1 MIIEKKIIPCRP
13 KLLNMKRNLLVFF
26 TTLFLMICANQ
37 IIAQNL
43 TGRNC
48 GTMSLLAAHQM
59 ADPSIAIRRQNI
71 ENQTQNYAT
80 HQFSRTEA
88 GVVTI
93 PVVFHVV
100 YKTAAQNISD
110 AQCIAQIAQL
120 NLDYARKNA
129 DTTNTPTAFRSLG
142 IDTKIQFC
150 LAQRDPNGLAT
161 TGIIHKS
168 TTSASF
174 IDDDKVKSSTTGGDN
189 AWSSSNYLN
198 IWVCNLGNSLL
209 GYAQFP
215 GDVAATDGVVLLYS
229 SVGSVLSPGTAAP
242 YQYGRTATHEVGHWL
257 NLYHIWG
264 DASCGNDLVNDTPT
278 QSTSNSGCPTYPH
291 RTCSNTTSGDMYM
304 NYMDYTDDGC
314 MNIFTSGQ
322 TARMNA
328 LFATGGSRVSL
339 LSSNG
344 CLPVSSTCS
353 IPTGLASSA
362 ITSSGSTLAWTAVT
376 GAASYSIQYRIVGAA
391 TWTSTTST
399 TTSKALTG
407 LTASSNYEFQVK
419 TVCSATS
426 SSAFTASATFTTT
439 AVVTS
444 CNLPTALTSA
454 SITSS
459 GATVSWTAATGA
471 ISYNV
476 QYRIVGAATWT
487 STTSTTTSKVL
498 TGLTASSNYEF
509 QLQTVCSATSS
520 SAFTASATFTTAAVV
535 TTCNLP
541 TALTSA
547 SITSSGATISWTAA
561 TGAISYNVQY
571 RIVGAATWTSTTST
585 TTSSILTGLTA
596 SSNYE
601 FQVKTVCSAT
611 SSSAFTASATFT
623 TTAATVTCTTPS
635 GLTSSSITSSN
646 ATISWTAISGALSY
660 NIRYRIVGAATW
672 IAATS
677 TTATLSLSGLAAISN
692 YEYQVQTVCSA
703 STSSPFST
711 SSTFTTLA
719 ATTCSDTYESNNTS
733 ATATALT
740 ANTSISALINTASD
754 VDWYSFSTIAPATNV
769 KISLTGLPADYDV
782 SLYNSSLTLLG
793 SSQNTGTT
801 AEQIISNT
809 ATAGTYYVKVNGF
822 NAVSLANYNFSA
834 GTANAASAATRLTA
848 SALLQGNNNGTTTLI
863 TTASASTTYT
873 GASGT
878 SNAGVAARTGVLN
891 TAASGSAYFEFT
903 LTPTA
908 GNIVTLTGI
917 SFGSRSTSTGPLAYA
932 IRSSLD
938 AYTANIATGTLTNTS
953 AWSLFSNSGL
963 SFSSTAGTAVT
974 FRIYG
979 YNGTGTASANTAN
992 WRIDDLTLTGSVNA
1006 FNATQCYSLLASTG
1020 STSFRFAS
1028 PSTNNNIT
1036 VYPNPAK
1043 SFININY
1050 NSSKTAQT
1058 SLQIIDQLGRVVLN
1072 KTTFVNNGKN
1082 NLQLNTSTLTP
1093 GMYFIRLNNEINS
1106 QIQKFV
1112 IE

>member
-426 SSAFTASATFTTT
+426 SSAFTASTTFTTT

-444 CNLPTALTSA
+444 
-454 SITSS
+454 
-459 GATVSWTAATGA
+459 
-471 ISYNV
+471 
-476 QYRIVGAATWT
+476 
-487 STTSTTTSKVL
+487 
-498 TGLTASSNYEF
+498 
-509 QLQTVCSATSS
+509 
-520 SAFTASATFTTAAVV
+520 
-535 TTCNLP
+535 CNLP

>member
-399 TTSKALTG
+399 TTSKA
-407 LTASSNYEFQVK
+407 
-419 TVCSATS
+419 
-426 SSAFTASATFTTT
+426 
-439 AVVTS
+439 
-444 CNLPTALTSA
+444 
-454 SITSS
+454 
-459 GATVSWTAATGA
+459 
-471 ISYNV
+471 
-476 QYRIVGAATWT
+476 
-487 STTSTTTSKVL
+487 
-498 TGLTASSNYEF
+498 
-509 QLQTVCSATSS
+509 
-520 SAFTASATFTTAAVV
+520 
-535 TTCNLP
+535 
-541 TALTSA
+541 
-547 SITSSGATISWTAA
+547 
-561 TGAISYNVQY
+561 
-571 RIVGAATWTSTTST
+571 
-585 TTSSILTGLTA
+585 LTGLTA

>member
-1 MIIEKKIIPCRP
+1 
-13 KLLNMKRNLLVFF
+13 
-26 TTLFLMICANQ
+26 MICANQ
-37 IIAQNL
+37 TIAQNL
-43 TGRNC
+43 TTRNC
-48 GTMSLLAAHQM
+48 GTMNLLAAHQL
-59 ADPSIAIRRQNI
+59 ADPSITIRRQNI
-71 ENQTQNYAT
+71 ETQTQNYAA

-93 PVVFHVV
+93 PVVFHVI

-120 NLDYARKNA
+120 NLDYARKNT
-129 DTTNTPTAFRSLG
+129 DTTNTPSAFRSLA

-150 LAQRDPNGLAT
+150 LAQRDPNGIAT

-168 TTSASF
+168 TTSTSF

-189 AWSSSNYLN
+189 AWPSSSYLN

-229 SVGSVLSPGTAAP
+229 SVGSVLSPGTATP

-314 MNIFTSGQ
+314 MNIFTAGQ
-322 TARMNA
+322 SARMNA

-344 CLPVSSTCS
+344 CLPVSTTCS
-353 IPTGLASSA
+353 IPTGLTSSA
-362 ITSSGSTLAWTAVT
+362 ITSSSATIAWTAVT

-391 TWTSTTST
+391 TWTATTST
-399 TTSKALTG
+399 TNSKSITG

-439 AVVTS
+439 AVT
-444 CNLPTALTSA
+444 
-454 SITSS
+454 
-459 GATVSWTAATGA
+459 
-471 ISYNV
+471 
-476 QYRIVGAATWT
+476 
-487 STTSTTTSKVL
+487 
-498 TGLTASSNYEF
+498 
-509 QLQTVCSATSS
+509 
-520 SAFTASATFTTAAVV
+520 

-585 TTSSILTGLTA
+585 TTSKALTGLTA

-601 FQVKTVCSAT
+601 FQLQTVCSAT

-635 GLTSSSITSSN
+635 SLTSSSITSSN

-677 TTATLSLSGLAAISN
+677 STATLSLSSLTATSN

-703 STSSPFST
+703 STSSPFSA
-711 SSTFTTLA
+711 SSTFVTLS
-719 ATTCSDTYESNNTS
+719 ATTCSDTYEPNNTS

-740 ANTSISALINTASD
+740 ANTSISALINAASD

-834 GTANAASAATRLTA
+834 GTADAASAAARLTA

-863 TTASASTTYT
+863 TTTSASTTYT

-878 SNAGVAARTGVLN
+878 SNAGVAARTGAIN

-932 IRSSLD
+932 LRSSLD

-953 AWSLFSNSGL
+953 VWSLFSNSGL
-963 SFSSTAGTAVT
+963 SISSAAGTAIT

-979 YNGTGTASANTAN
+979 YNGTGAASASTAN

-1020 STSFRFAS
+1020 STTFRFAS
-1028 PSTNNNIT
+1028 PSINDNIT
-1036 VYPNPAK
+1036 LFPNPAK
-1043 SFININY
+1043 SYININY
-1050 NSSKTAQT
+1050 NSSKTVQT
-1058 SLQIIDQLGRVVLN
+1058 TFQIIDQLGRVVLN

-1082 NLQLNTSTLTP
+1082 NLQLNISTLKP
-1093 GMYFIRLNNEINS
+1093 GMYFIRLNNETNS
-1106 QIQKFV
+1106 QIQKFI